1 MENIGYATFGVGGTG
16 LTNQIFTFINAIIIA
31 IMKEKDTLICNNFV
45 AELSECNFIPASDVI
60 NFRKLDIILKQ
71 YNLKLLDR
79 NYLQFE
85 VLSINYG
92 TDNHNINITEDIMK
106 QYYHNE
112 SLIINK
118 NIDFNSFKGNPCPD
132 KYKKL
137 SIHYKLNNY
146 YYCDIYNEVLDEDI
160 IYNFSNIPYIS
171 VPKTKEEFGKLL
183 PEFYDYKDKSFTRIP
198 IWFNS
203 IDEPFFNDIL
213 VKLPYNSIFEK
224 IVLTFLDKLDLSKN
238 INVVHLRNESDM
250 LVSNVMNLRVDYNT
264 YKNEVDNKFIN
275 IFNKY
280 IDKNDQTI
288 LLTYSKNDIV
298 INYLKENN
306 YSIFERDRSFMYC
319 RELQA
324 IIDLLIGDI
333 CNNIF
338 IGAWNIDTK
347 SGSTFSY
354 YLYKRILKS
363 KKTILI
369 DLYNISSDEKIL

>member
-1 MENIGYATFGVGGTG
+1 
-16 LTNQIFTFINAIIIA
+16 
-31 IMKEKDTLICNNFV
+31 
-45 AELSECNFIPASDVI
+45 
-60 NFRKLDIILKQ
+60 
-71 YNLKLLDR
+71 
-79 NYLQFE
+79 
-85 VLSINYG
+85 
-92 TDNHNINITEDIMK
+92 
-106 QYYHNE
+106 
-112 SLIINK
+112 
-118 NIDFNSFKGNPCPD
+118 
-132 KYKKL
+132 
-137 SIHYKLNNY
+137 
-146 YYCDIYNEVLDEDI
+146 
-160 IYNFSNIPYIS
+160 
-171 VPKTKEEFGKLL
+171 
-183 PEFYDYKDKSFTRIP
+183 
-198 IWFNS
+198 
-203 IDEPFFNDIL
+203 
-213 VKLPYNSIFEK
+213 
-224 IVLTFLDKLDLSKN
+224 
-238 INVVHLRNESDM
+238 M

-264 YKNEVDNKFIN
+264 YKNEVDNKFID

-288 LLTYSKNDIV
+288 LLTYSKNDTV